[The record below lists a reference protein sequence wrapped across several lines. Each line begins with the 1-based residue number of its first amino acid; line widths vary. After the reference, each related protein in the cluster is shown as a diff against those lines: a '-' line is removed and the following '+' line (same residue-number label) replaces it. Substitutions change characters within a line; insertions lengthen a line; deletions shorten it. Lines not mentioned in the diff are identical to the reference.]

1 VQEHFSGGASLQPV
15 DGGLEGSG
23 SGSYGSNVDFTTRPS
38 SGCLNGA
45 SGSYDESGSVD
56 FVVHAQCSIDNP
68 IIGGPDTSHY
78 DSDTSV
84 VEVLLESNNLHYE
97 VDVRH
102 CDRHT
107 KPESWTSEE
116 GSMGFGCFFYNVD
129 FDEPGTYVYR
139 VERHEGVGDYG
150 TCTINFDPG
159 PPKGLRIYG
168 KVIGLIDGEG
178 TVPISNAKLVLAD
191 LDEQQIEKLSESKPA
206 FRKKTTTTDDEN
218 AEYEF
223 LFGRCG
229 EPTKL
234 LVLSLLWHE
243 GKPEFAVTAAK
254 NPAGVFIPIYQAQC
268 VDDDPTTT
276 CAKWAEASDGSFEAR
291 VDFVYG
297 SEQSLANHRSIM
309 AEEAWDG
316 PLQTLAKFSESAF
329 VYYHSYRAMKYFQ
342 TLGLQVPWD
351 SLMIRL
357 WHTEGESCAEDPGTA
372 YYDAPDFLNRKFP
385 SFGELGNHLEARPA
399 TGAGV
404 YGCLLSQ
411 YAGHFA
417 PLLPLWHE
425 LGHYLQFQMYNAYD
439 YGAYEPHLG
448 YANESS
454 NDSVIEGFASYMAML
469 TNEHYGAPSP
479 QTLAGQNLELDYK
492 VWGNQGVWGLSRY
505 QMLDDSEENAVTG
518 ILWDLHD
525 TGHEINFGQRVN
537 GRLVPVSRIFPA
549 SEDKV
554 ALSASQILDVIQRSS
569 PRTLVQLH
577 GAFYD
582 AGVIS
587 ENDLDMIFVNHGAF
601 ADIVER
607 NYVHDSDDEFI
618 AQTGSSENPGRLVR
632 FSPPPGLPGSN
643 LVSTVDA
650 TYLVSVNF
658 EDPYQPYGYDYQL
671 AMKTGVRVA
680 FKMPPPYY
688 PSRATFT
695 RLSEDG
701 EPLADAIEIN
711 SEDYWNYMLTNPA
724 GDAVYQQLGSK

>member
-1 VQEHFSGGASLQPV
+1 MPRKSTRKRFLLMMLPAAAVLATGMLGLVKTAQAQEGGAEREPAPGPPGGSISVTWTYSRVKSGCDPFGTCTKETVEEHFSGGTSLQPV

-23 SGSYGSNVDFTTRPS
+23 SGGYAYNSDLITSPRV
-38 SGCLNGA
+38 GCPNGA
-45 SGSYDESGSVD
+45 SSRQDYSGPAD
-56 FVVHAQCSIDNP
+56 FVVHAQCSIDNS
-68 IIGGPDTSHY
+68 ITGGPDTSQY
-78 DSDTSV
+78 DRDTSV
-84 VEVLLESNNLHYE
+84 VEVLLDDYDLLHKSDTRSCEGES
-97 VDVRH
+97 
-102 CDRHT
+102 
-107 KPESWTSEE
+107 ESWSDQA
-116 GSMGFGCFFYNVD
+116 GSVGFGCFFYNVD
-129 FDEPGTYVYR
+129 FDEPGTYESR
-139 VERHEGVGDYG
+139 IARHDDDYG

-159 PPKGLRIYG
+159 PPKGLRIHG
-168 KVIGLIDGEG
+168 KVMGLIDGEG

-191 LDEQQIEKLSESKPA
+191 LGAEQIEKLSESKPP
-206 FRKKTTTTDDEN
+206 FRKRTTTTDDEN

-229 EPTKL
+229 KPTKM
-234 LVLSLLWHE
+234 LVASLLWHE

-254 NPAGVFIPIYQAQC
+254 NPAGVFIPIYQARC
-268 VDDDPTTT
+268 VDDDPATT
-276 CAKWAEASDGSFEAR
+276 CAKWTEASDGSFEAR

-297 SEQSLANHRSIM
+297 SERSLADHRSIM

-342 TLGLQVPWD
+342 TLGLPVPWD

-357 WHTEGESCAEDPGTA
+357 WHTEGASCAEDAGKA
-372 YYDAPDFLNRKFP
+372 YYDAPDFLARKFP
-385 SFGELGNHLEARPA
+385 SFGDLGKHLEARPA

-411 YAGHFA
+411 YAA
-417 PLLPLWHE
+417 QADPVMPLWHE

-439 YGAYEPHLG
+439 NTARQPHAG

-454 NDSVIEGFASYMAML
+454 NDSVIEGFATYMAML

-479 QTLAGQNLELDYK
+479 QTVAGQNLELDYK
-492 VWGNQGVWGLSRY
+492 VWGLQGVWGLGRY
-505 QMLDDSEENAVTG
+505 QTDDSEENAVTG

-554 ALSASQILDVIQRSS
+554 ALSASQILDVIHRSR
-569 PRTLVQLH
+569 PRTLDQLH

-582 AGVIS
+582 EGVIS
-587 ENDLDMIFVNHGAF
+587 EKDLDMIFVNHGAF

-618 AQTGSSENPGRLVR
+618 AQ
-632 FSPPPGLPGSN
+632 
-643 LVSTVDA
+643 
-650 TYLVSVNF
+650 
-658 EDPYQPYGYDYQL
+658 
-671 AMKTGVRVA
+671 
-680 FKMPPPYY
+680 
-688 PSRATFT
+688 
-695 RLSEDG
+695 
-701 EPLADAIEIN
+701 
-711 SEDYWNYMLTNPA
+711 
-724 GDAVYQQLGSK
+724 